1 MGSGQKGNSPRRV
14 PLPPPSYGAS
24 SFSSSKPLYGATSFS
39 SSKPQ
44 YGASSFSSSKPS
56 HEPSVP
62 PYYEDNSSF
71 STVATA
77 PPATSSTYDNQVG
90 NHDFHLELA
99 FSCLD

>member
-1 MGSGQKGNSPRRV
+1 MGRGQKGNSPRRI
-14 PLPPPSYGAS
+14 PLPPPSYGAP
-24 SFSSSKPLYGATSFS
+24 SFKSSKAL
-39 SSKPQ
+39 

-90 NHDFHLELA
+90 KHDFHLELA

>member
-24 SFSSSKPLYGATSFS
+24 SFKSSKPMYD
-39 SSKPQ
+39 
-44 YGASSFSSSKPS
+44 ASSFSSSKPS

-90 NHDFHLELA
+90 KHDFHLELA
-99 FSCLD
+99 FFMFRLRD